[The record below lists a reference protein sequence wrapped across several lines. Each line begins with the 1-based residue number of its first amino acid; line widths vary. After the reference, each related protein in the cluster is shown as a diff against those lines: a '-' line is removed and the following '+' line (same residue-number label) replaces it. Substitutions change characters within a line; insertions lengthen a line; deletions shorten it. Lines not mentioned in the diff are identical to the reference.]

1 MTFALALA
9 GCLAFEMPFVAL
21 ERAATSSTAT
31 GRYTLYRPFPDRM
44 NVDKLS
50 DEIPGIFAA
59 KLKNVKRSRNNR
71 QLVEEEEG
79 APLREQASISV

>member
-1 MTFALALA
+1 MPHAL
-9 GCLAFEMPFVAL
+9 GRDVVDVD
-21 ERAATSSTAT
+21 
-31 GRYTLYRPFPDRM
+31 RYTFYHPFPDRM

-59 KLKNVKRSRNNR
+59 KLKNVKGSRNNR

>member
-1 MTFALALA
+1 
-9 GCLAFEMPFVAL
+9 
-21 ERAATSSTAT
+21 
-31 GRYTLYRPFPDRM
+31 M

-59 KLKNVKRSRNNR
+59 KLKNVKGSRDTR
-71 QLVEEEEG
+71 QLREEEEEEG

>member
-1 MTFALALA
+1 
-9 GCLAFEMPFVAL
+9 
-21 ERAATSSTAT
+21 
-31 GRYTLYRPFPDRM
+31 M

-59 KLKNVKRSRNNR
+59 KLKNVKGSRDSR
-71 QLVEEEEG
+71 QLGEEEEEEEG

>member
-1 MTFALALA
+1 
-9 GCLAFEMPFVAL
+9 
-21 ERAATSSTAT
+21 
-31 GRYTLYRPFPDRM
+31 M

-59 KLKNVKRSRNNR
+59 KLKNVKGSRNNR